1 MFFEGWDD
9 ALIGAC
15 PGESRLV
22 FIPYELA
29 YGEKGVENFVP
40 PKSNL
45 VLQIEILKVC
55 SRVLNF
61 LDRISSGGFNGWK
74 QKTKCKLMSACG
86 TESTFSAF
94 STTQGC
100 NLF

>member
-45 VLQIEILKVC
+45 VLQIEILKVR

-74 QKTKCKLMSACG
+74 QNQNANQWVPKKLKKKWNC
-86 TESTFSAF
+86 
-94 STTQGC
+94 
-100 NLF
+100 

>member
-1 MFFEGWDD
+1 LISRVYIDILKQYFLFLFEGWDD

-29 YGEKGVENFVP
+29 YGEKGVKNFVP

-45 VLQIEILKVC
+45 VLQIEILEVR
-55 SRVLNF
+55 SRVLMNF
-61 LDRISSGGFNGWK
+61 LDRISSGGFNG
-74 QKTKCKLMSACG
+74 
-86 TESTFSAF
+86 
-94 STTQGC
+94 
-100 NLF
+100 